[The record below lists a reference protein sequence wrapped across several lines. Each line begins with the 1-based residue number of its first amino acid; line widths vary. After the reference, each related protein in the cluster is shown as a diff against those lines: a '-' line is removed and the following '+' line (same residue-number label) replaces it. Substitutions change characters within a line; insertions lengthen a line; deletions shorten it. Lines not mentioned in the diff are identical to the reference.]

1 MCICVL
7 IYFVFFKQKTAY
19 EMRISDWSSDVC
31 SSDLLTS
38 ILAIIALLAGRYLN
52 WVWLDP
58 VIGVVGA
65 IVIARWAYVLM
76 KAAANVLLDMT
87 DEHLADEI
95 REVVEASGD
104 TKITDLHVWQV
115 GPEARAAIVSVVAH
129 SNVSVTAIG
138 ERHTSIRELSTLK
151 IASCTNTA
159 A

>member
-1 MCICVL
+1 ML
-7 IYFVFFKQKTAY
+7 F
-19 EMRISDWSSDVC
+19 RSRGSDVLLSGKLQHHGDDEHHHAHHC
-31 SSDLLTS
+31 NDNNLRSAYVHVLADALTS

-95 REVVEASGD
+95 REVRSEERR
-104 TKITDLHVWQV
+104 V
-115 GPEARAAIVSVVAH
+115 GNECVSTCIARWS
-129 SNVSVTAIG
+129 SYY
-138 ERHTSIRELSTLK
+138 
-151 IASCTNTA
+151 
-159 A
+159 

>member
-1 MCICVL
+1 
-7 IYFVFFKQKTAY
+7 
-19 EMRISDWSSDVC
+19 MRISDCSADVC
-31 SSDLLTS
+31 SSDL
-38 ILAIIALLAGRYLN
+38 N
-52 WVWLDP
+52 WVCLDP

-115 GPEARAAIVSVVAH
+115 GPEARAAIVSE
-129 SNVSVTAIG
+129 NG
-138 ERHTSIRELSTLK
+138 R
-151 IASCTNTA
+151 ASSMEGVRQ
-159 A
+159 